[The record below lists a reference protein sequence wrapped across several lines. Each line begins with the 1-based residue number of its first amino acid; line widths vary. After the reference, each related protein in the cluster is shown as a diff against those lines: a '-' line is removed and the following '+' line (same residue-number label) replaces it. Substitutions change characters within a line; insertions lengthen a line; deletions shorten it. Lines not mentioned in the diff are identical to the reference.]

1 MVLISASVVSKSGKA
16 LVTRIFVTDMTRARM
31 EGLLDAFPKLIGNDK
46 DSAQRQHTFIETDS
60 VRYVYHPLD
69 NLYMVLIT
77 TKTSNILEDLETLRL
92 FSRVIPEYCRSNDE
106 KEILAH
112 DFDLI
117 FAFDEVVTL
126 GYRESVNLAQI
137 RTFTEMDSHEER
149 VFLQI
154 KEAQERAA
162 KQAMAEKA
170 KEFKRMQKEALSK
183 GLKPSAANF
192 TSSTG
197 ISSASTPL
205 AAVQEPAAPRQT
217 AMPSRTGGGK
227 ALKLGAKTKDE
238 DVFLQ
243 QLRQEGQV
251 IAPVEKAQRDVGG
264 VPVVAAPVSNVKRE
278 AVHVR
283 TEEKMVATVSRDGG
297 LQGAEILGVVSL
309 SVAAPEFNTVAV
321 QMHNKAP
328 SGAQLQLQVHPNL
341 DKKEWQSS
349 SLLKLKSAG
358 KPFPVNNDVGVLK
371 WKMVLTEEEQL
382 PIALNCWPQE
392 SADGCQVNIEYTL
405 QREDLSLENVVIT
418 VPLPAATVPVVS
430 ECEGSYDYQKSRNQ
444 IVWTMPV
451 IDSANSTGTLEFTV
465 PNGHSDHFFPVHI
478 RFHTEKL
485 YCDIGVDSVHTMDGN
500 SEVPFSIETRFI
512 ADKYEVV

>member
-1 MVLISASVVSKSGKA
+1 
-16 LVTRIFVTDMTRARM
+16 ARM

-69 NLYMVLIT
+69 NLYMLLIT

-183 GLKPSAANF
+183 GLKPSGANF

-197 ISSASTPL
+197 ISSSSTPL
-205 AAVQEPAAPRQT
+205 TAVQEPVAPRQT
-217 AMPSRTGGGK
+217 APSTRAGGGK
-227 ALKLGAKTKDE
+227 ALKLGAKTRDE

-243 QLRQEGQV
+243 QLRQEGQA
-251 IAPVEKAQRDVGG
+251 IAPVEKASRDHGG
-264 VPVVAAPVSNVKRE
+264 VSAVAAPISNVKRE

-297 LQGAEILGVVSL
+297 LQGVEILGVVSL
-309 SVAAPEFNTVAV
+309 SVSSPEYNTVGV

-328 SGAQLQLQVHPNL
+328 AGAQLQVHPNL
-341 DKKEWQSS
+341 DKKEWQNSHI
-349 SLLKLKSAG
+349 LKLKSAG
-358 KPFPVNNDVGVLK
+358 KPYPVNNDVGVLK

-405 QREDLSLENVVIT
+405 QREDFSLENVVIT
-418 VPLPAATVPVVS
+418 VPLP
-430 ECEGSYDYQKSRNQ
+430 
-444 IVWTMPV
+444 
-451 IDSANSTGTLEFTV
+451 
-465 PNGHSDHFFPVHI
+465 
-478 RFHTEKL
+478 
-485 YCDIGVDSVHTMDGN
+485 
-500 SEVPFSIETRFI
+500 
-512 ADKYEVV
+512 

>member
-183 GLKPSAANF
+183 GLKPAGTGFS
-192 TSSTG
+192 SSTG
-197 ISSASTPL
+197 ISSSSTPL
-205 AAVQEPAAPRQT
+205 TAVQEPVAPRQAT
-217 AMPSRTGGGK
+217 ASTRAGGGK
-227 ALKLGAKTKDE
+227 ALKLGAKTRDE

-243 QLRQEGQV
+243 QLRQEGQTIV
-251 IAPVEKAQRDVGG
+251 PVEKVSRDQGG
-264 VPVVAAPVSNVKRE
+264 VAVSAAPISNVKRE

-283 TEEKMVATVSRDGG
+283 TDEKMIATVSRDGG
-297 LQGAEILGVVSL
+297 LQGAEVLGVVSL
-309 SVAAPEFNTVAV
+309 SVSSPEFNTVAV

-328 SGAQLQLQVHPNL
+328 SGAQLQVHPNL
-341 DKKEWQSS
+341 DKKEWQTSS
-349 SLLKLKSAG
+349 MLKLKSAG

-371 WKMVLTEEEQL
+371 WKMVLTDEEQL

-444 IVWTMPV
+444 IVWTLPV
-451 IDSANSTGTLEFTV
+451 IDSTNSTGTLEFSV
-465 PNGHSDHFFPVHI
+465 PNGHADHFFPVHV

-485 YCDIGVDSVHTMDGN
+485 FCDIGVDAVQTMDSG
-500 SEVPFSIETRFI
+500 SSVPYSVETRFI
-512 ADKYEVV
+512 SEKYEVV

>member
-1 MVLISASVVSKSGKA
+1 
-16 LVTRIFVTDMTRARM
+16 MTRARM

-183 GLKPSAANF
+183 GLKPGTNF
-192 TSSTG
+192 TSSATG
-197 ISSASTPL
+197 ISSSSTPL
-205 AAVQEPAAPRQT
+205 TAVQEPAAPRQ
-217 AMPSRTGGGK
+217 AAPASRAGGGK
-227 ALKLGAKTKDE
+227 IPEYCRSNDEKEILAHDFDLIFAFDEVVTLGYRESVNLAQIRTFTEMDSHE
-238 DVFLQ
+238 ERVFLQ
-243 QLRQEGQV
+243 IKEAQERAAKQ
-251 IAPVEKAQRDVGG
+251 AMAEKAKEFKRMQKEALSKGLKPGTNFTSSATGISSSSTPLTAVQE
-264 VPVVAAPVSNVKRE
+264 PAAPRQ
-278 AVHVR
+278 A
-283 TEEKMVATVSRDGG
+283 APASRAGG
-297 LQGAEILGVVSL
+297 GKILGVVSL
-309 SVAAPEFNTVAV
+309 SVSSPEFNTVAV

-328 SGAQLQLQVHPNL
+328 AGVQLQA
-341 DKKEWQSS
+341 QSD
-349 SLLKLKSAG
+349 LMKCA
-358 KPFPVNNDVGVLK
+358 PDV
-371 WKMVLTEEEQL
+371 
-382 PIALNCWPQE
+382 
-392 SADGCQVNIEYTL
+392 S
-405 QREDLSLENVVIT
+405 
-418 VPLPAATVPVVS
+418 AATVPVVS
-430 ECEGSYDYQKSRNQ
+430 DCEGSYEYQKSRNQ
-444 IVWTMPV
+444 LVWTMPV
-451 IDSANSTGTLEFTV
+451 IDSTNSTGTLEFNV
-465 PNGHSDHFFPVHI
+465 PNGHADHFFPVHV

-485 YCDIGVDSVHTMDGN
+485 YCDIGVDAVQTIDG
-500 SEVPFSIETRFI
+500 SSAVPFSVETRLI
-512 ADKYEVV
+512 TEKYEVV